1 MNGILLLS
9 PAATTQRISNQS
21 ASPASQRTV
30 NQSPTAATQRTSN
43 RSSAPS
49 TQRASDESPSVVVT
63 RPNSNQS
70 FKSTPP
76 LTVTLPKNTK
86 KRKQSPMIKDKAK
99 KKKVNAMRT
108 TQPSPMKKKTEKGSV
123 LQHEDKTKKIKT
135 NTTEESK

>member
-49 TQRASDESPSVVVT
+49 TQRASESHLLLLLLDLIPISPSNLLLLLQLLYPKT
-63 RPNSNQS
+63 PRNGSKAPWSKTKQKRKRSMLWERHNQVQWKKKQKRAVS
-70 FKSTPP
+70 C
-76 LTVTLPKNTK
+76 NTK
-86 KRKQSPMIKDKAK
+86 TKQ
-99 KKKVNAMRT
+99 RR
-108 TQPSPMKKKTEKGSV
+108 
-123 LQHEDKTKKIKT
+123 
-135 NTTEESK
+135 